1 MWNCNLDVNTLISN
15 FFDKVYREAAD
26 IMEGTYWAWRLQS
39 ARQIALGRSGSIY
52 ASPHAAKFWPQGY
65 LTSQL
70 DNMEAAKAAIEHYK
84 ISDPKLYQ
92 AIYDSIVCET
102 ISPRFLLLENYSNTF
117 SNLSMLD
124 FKTAFKKDVNL
135 LGFDRLSEHVTLE
148 NYGD

>member
-1 MWNCNLDVNTLISN
+1 M
-15 FFDKVYREAAD
+15 
-26 IMEGTYWAWRLQS
+26 
-39 ARQIALGRSGSIY
+39 
-52 ASPHAAKFWPQGY
+52 AK
-65 LTSQL
+65 
-70 DNMEAAKAAIEHYK
+70 H
-84 ISDPKLYQ
+84 